1 MPISKKEELVIE
13 FLLESP
19 VEEVNINQ
27 IARKTKQ
34 SVGSAFNAV
43 KELEEKKILNS
54 NKKANSIFYNLNL
67 ENSVCRKIIELILA
81 GNFEKFLETNK
92 IKPDDIYSLYDFL
105 EDLLYSIIIYDK
117 TFYLIKK
124 ENDSKINELLNLL
137 KNLPVFAKL
146 KYEEISKKDFLY
158 IILQKRKENFLRQ
171 GIVIFGFHNITSLL
185 YSLFKTINKQKEIE
199 LWIRN
204 PS

>member
-199 LWIRN
+199 L
-204 PS
+204 

>member
-1 MPISKKEELVIE
+1 MLISKKEELVIE

-199 LWIRN
+199 L
-204 PS
+204 